1 MSKNP
6 NFDFSHLTPTERRQ
20 LAQDLWDSVE
30 PGTADW
36 PLTDAQRAELQHR
49 LDTDD
54 PDSDEP
60 WSTFRDRMLKKLEY
74 GKASAA

>member
-6 NFDFSHLTPTERRQ
+6 HFDFSRLTAAERIQ
-20 LAQDLWDSVE
+20 LAHDLWNSVE
-30 PGTADW
+30 PAEVDW
-36 PLTDAQRAELQHR
+36 TLTDAQRAELQRR

-60 WSTFRDRMLKKLEY
+60 WDQVRDRMLKDLGY
-74 GKASAA
+74 GNASAA